1 MLLFS
6 FSEKGITILDLACGS
21 GNFTLA
27 IGAKFPNS
35 TFVGLDYSAKGIEL
49 AKDLQNSKGVTN
61 ASFVEGNAHH
71 LPQEWAQHF
80 DLVFMNDALHDI
92 PDPNKCLEEV
102 HKVLKDDGFFCL
114 IEVGSHSDP
123 LQNVGNFHAAM
134 LYSIGMFTCTT
145 ASLAE
150 PPHVGYGPMWGVEEI
165 EKTLRNKKFELGK
178 DAIVHIKEKACFMC
192 TKVI

>member
-1 MLLFS
+1 
-6 FSEKGITILDLACGS
+6 
-21 GNFTLA
+21 
-27 IGAKFPNS
+27 
-35 TFVGLDYSAKGIEL
+35 
-49 AKDLQNSKGVTN
+49 
-61 ASFVEGNAHH
+61 
-71 LPQEWAQHF
+71 LPKEWAQHF
-80 DLVFMNDALHDI
+80 DIVFMNDALHDL
-92 PDPNKCLEEV
+92 PNPNKCLEEV